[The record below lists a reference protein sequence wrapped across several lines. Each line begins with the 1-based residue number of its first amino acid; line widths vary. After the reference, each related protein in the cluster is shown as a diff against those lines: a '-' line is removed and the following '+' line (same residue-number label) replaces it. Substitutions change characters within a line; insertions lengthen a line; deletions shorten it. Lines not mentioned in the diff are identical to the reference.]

1 MTGIILIDKPEGMTS
16 FVAAARVRRLTGV
29 KKTGHTGTLDPMA
42 TGVLPV
48 MLGGATRFCELLPS
62 HDKAYIATL
71 RLGTVTDTLDI
82 TGEVLETHEV
92 TAKKSDFEAVLCRFV
107 GTIEQVPPMYSAIS
121 QNGVRLY
128 KLARQ
133 GIEVER
139 ESRTVTISQARLLD
153 CDEENGEYT
162 IEVECSSGTYIRSL
176 VNDIGEMLGCG
187 AVMTALRRTKAN
199 GFPIDECITLEE
211 LESLC
216 KTGEL
221 ESRVIPTE
229 KALDA
234 YRFVSV
240 TAPQAQRFRNGGE
253 LNLDR
258 IHLSEPVEGE
268 LVGINT
274 PEGEFLGMGEVA
286 QGQMKIKRLLIK

>member
-71 RLGTVTDTLDI
+71 KLGTVTDTLDI

-92 TAKKSDFEAVLCRFV
+92 TASRDDFESVLGNFV
-107 GTIEQVPPMYSAIS
+107 GDIEQVPPMYSAIS

-139 ESRTVTISQARLLD
+139 ESRTVTISKARLLD

-176 VNDIGEMLGCG
+176 VSDIGEVLGCG

-199 GFPIDECITLEE
+199 GFPISECITLEE
-211 LESLC
+211 LEVLC
-216 KTGEL
+216 EVGEL

-234 YRFVSV
+234 YRFIGV
-240 TAPQAQRFRNGGE
+240 TAPQAQRFKNGGE

-258 IHLSEPVEGE
+258 MHLDDPVEGE
-268 LVGINT
+268 LVRINA
-274 PEGEFLGMGEVA
+274 PDGEFLGMGEVSN
-286 QGQMKIKRLLIK
+286 GQMKIKRLLVK